1 MTMQAAKS
9 ENAMDNIPYYK
20 KWQKAQR
27 IPIVEDFFIQDLR
40 KVPLGRWERIG
51 GDAAF
56 INMEGT
62 GEVTGGYVCEIAPGK
77 SLEPQRH
84 IYEELLYVLKGRGAT
99 TVWDGKGAKHTIEWQ
114 EGSLIALPLNVKYQ
128 HFVQGSEPARLF
140 SVNNMPIIF
149 NLFHN
154 QYFIFNTP
162 YEFADRYNGEPGYFS
177 GPGKSYPGR
186 ILETSFIADARAVEL
201 QEWKERGQGTN
212 RMLEMANGVMAAH
225 ISEFPVATCKKAHRH
240 GPGFNVLIIEGK
252 GFSLFWQEGQPI
264 RRHDWQEGSVFVPPA
279 MWFHQHFNTGATP
292 VRYLPIRFG
301 GIKFSMGRAFGDFDV
316 VNDPVN
322 QIEYCDEDP
331 SIRKMFEEELAKSQ
345 VKSRINPDLYKKPG
359 RKPVALS
366 TE

>member
-154 QYFIFNTP
+154 PDFIFNTP
-162 YEFADRYNGEPGYFS
+162 YEFADRYNGEPDYFS
-177 GPGKSYPGR
+177 GAGKSYPGR
-186 ILETSFIADARAVEL
+186 ILETSFITDARAVEL